1 MSVDFVLNAQVRS
14 DVGKGASRRLRRHA
28 KLVPA
33 VVYGGEQDPVSIA
46 LPQKDLN
53 KAVEN
58 EAFYSHLITLTV
70 GDTSEEVILT
80 DLQRHPAKPVIMHA
94 DFLRVSRD
102 RLITVNV
109 PLHFINENKCYG
121 VKEEGG
127 LIQHN
132 INELETI
139 CLPQNLPEYIEVDML
154 DVHVGT
160 TVHISDL
167 ELPENVSSVELG
179 QGEKHDRS
187 IAVVLMPRA
196 EEIEEAVEGDDVAAE
211 EPVDDDG
218 AAGDDEGGDE
228 A

>member
-179 QGEKHDRS
+179 QGEEHDRS